1 MYRVYVPKIEFPL
14 SYNHFSAMSLNEE
27 NTSKD
32 QKPKIPFYQDVD
44 GFRIPGMFSAEAF
57 KSALVYKPRPDDLCI
72 VTYPKCGTTW
82 VQNIV
87 GCIFRDGKPFQSA
100 LEFLMDTPFLEMT
113 GAKAAENMKRPG
125 AIKFHLPYYMTP
137 QSPEAKYIFIAR
149 NPKDCCVSFYH
160 HSEGIPG
167 YLFEGGEFDDFFELF
182 INGEVDFGDYFDTV
196 LSWYEHR
203 NDPNVLF
210 ITYEQL
216 QKDVKNNILKIAGFM
231 GSQYKE
237 KLEKDEKFLNDVI
250 LHSSFKF
257 MKEHLNKHLSE
268 LDKIPKEMIVNNPDV
283 PPGVR
288 KLFSGDIKMTK
299 KEGQEVT
306 FVRKGIV
313 GDWRN
318 YFSPSQN
325 ARLEKKIRERFTGTG
340 LKDMWKD
347 DM

>member
-1 MYRVYVPKIEFPL
+1 M
-14 SYNHFSAMSLNEE
+14 SASQED
-27 NTSKD
+27 TSKA

-44 GFRIPGMFSAEAF
+44 GFRIPGLFSAETY
-57 KSALVYKPRPDDLCI
+57 KSALGYKPRPDDLFI

-87 GCIFRDGKPFQSA
+87 ACIFRDGKPFQSA
-100 LEFLMDTPFLEMT
+100 MEFFTETPFLELT
-113 GAKAAENMKRPG
+113 GAQAAENMKRPG
-125 AIKFHLPYYMTP
+125 AIKFHLPYHMTP
-137 QSPEAKYIFIAR
+137 QSPDAKYIFVAR

-160 HSEGIPG
+160 HTEGIPG
-167 YLFEGGEFDDFFELF
+167 YIFEGGEFDDFFELF
-182 INGEVDFGDYFDTV
+182 INGEVDFGDYFDTL

-216 QKDVKNNILKIAGFM
+216 QKDTKNNVLKIAEFLGP
-231 GSQYKE
+231 QYKD
-237 KLEKDEKFLNDVI
+237 KLVKDEKILNDVI

-257 MKEHLNKHLSE
+257 MKEHLNKHLQE
-268 LDKIPKEMIVNNPDV
+268 LDKIPKEVIINNPEV
-283 PPGVR
+283 PAGIR
-288 KLFSGDIKMTK
+288 KLFESDFKMAK
-299 KEGQEVT
+299 KDSQTT

-318 YFSPSQN
+318 YFSPTQN
-325 ARLEKKIRERFTGTG
+325 ARLEKKFRERTTGTD
-340 LKDMWKD
+340 LQTMWKD